1 MLMKISKD
9 KAKSFKVEWWEDVL
23 LPRASALAASAASD
37 DTTLTVTTSEGNY
50 FKAGDIVRIIT
61 TGEAVRV
68 TTAGASALTVVR
80 GVGGVTAASAASSG
94 TSGQLVIVGNS
105 NAQGATL
112 PTALITE
119 RVLSYN
125 YTSIQ
130 RDSFRF
136 TETVVASE
144 YYTGNQFEL
153 ERYKKAISGGWQF
166 SFSLN

>member
-9 KAKSFKVEWWEDVL
+9 KAKSYKIEWWEDQL

-37 DTTLTVTTSEGNY
+37 VTALTVTTNEGYY
-50 FKAGDIVRIIT
+50 FKAGDIVRNVT
-61 TGEAVRV
+61 TGEAMRV
-68 TTAGASALTVVR
+68 TGASASALTVVR
-80 GVGGVTAASAASSG
+80 GIGGVTAASSASSG
-94 TSGQLVIVGNS
+94 TAGQLVIVGGS

-112 PTALITE
+112 PTAIITE

-136 TETVVASE
+136 VETVIASD